1 VSNNSK
7 KWALKEKIPI
17 DDEPKG
23 EKIVDLG
30 SGKKKE
36 GTKKRIKNII
46 CYKSDAS
53 SSSQKDDD
61 ASPSKQKTT

>member
-1 VSNNSK
+1 MGSEGEDPHRRRAQGRKDCRLGIGKEEGGDEEAHK
-7 KWALKEKIPI
+7 K
-17 DDEPKG
+17 
-23 EKIVDLG
+23 
-30 SGKKKE
+30 
-36 GTKKRIKNII
+36 II